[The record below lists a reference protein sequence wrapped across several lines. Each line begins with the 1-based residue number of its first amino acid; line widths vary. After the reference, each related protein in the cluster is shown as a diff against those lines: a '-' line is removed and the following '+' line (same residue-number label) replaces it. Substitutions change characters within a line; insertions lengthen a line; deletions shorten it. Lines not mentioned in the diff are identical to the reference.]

1 MKKLCTLWQALC
13 REHRVLAGVLVWLAN
28 WAPVPF
34 ALLTWRMGAMVW
46 GAYPMIQIGLTYLNY
61 RFVRRPWPLAPLG
74 LTLAAA
80 TVAAFKID
88 GTLFCAHV
96 SNDYLSRALP
106 ELAWQ
111 AGVVIVAVLT
121 IGAMALKW
129 KENRK

>member
-1 MKKLCTLWQALC
+1 MQKLFALWQVLC
-13 REHRVLAGVLVWLAN
+13 LKHRWLAGVLVWLAN
-28 WAPVPF
+28 WSPVLL
-34 ALLTWRMGAMVW
+34 ALLTWRAGAMVW
-46 GAYPMIQIGLTYLNY
+46 GAYPLLQIGLTHLNY

-88 GTLFCAHV
+88 GYLYCTHI
-96 SNDYLSRALP
+96 SNDYLSQALP